1 MGPPSWPLLL
11 GWAAGADLATMAPIY
26 CPPHAAR
33 TRGRE
38 LCPTDAVCAAS
49 LKRFAAAARRA
60 PPRVAVLLRGVA
72 FRNWGSRDTEG
83 SCCRG
88 TEAAQRSVV
97 ESWDEHL
104 FAPLEARGYEVN
116 IYVATYRCSNGK
128 DWVERD
134 LLAQLAPRLRG
145 VYLGSYDNTTQSATH
160 ARALELAHAESS
172 SREDQPEG
180 AGDQPEGAGDQPAG
194 ASDAARA
201 FEHVFIMRL
210 DMALTRS
217 NLTCLLAQDGPMTR
231 SEAGN
236 ADGFSY
242 LPGRFFAC
250 AVRARGALY
259 YSHDW
264 VASVL
269 SLAGVDAPAA
279 GAPVLYAHAVG
290 GRAQDACATRAWRH
304 EKRSAETAARWLRAR
319 GRAAAADRARAAC
332 YAARRP
338 SRDYQNR

>member
-1 MGPPSWPLLL
+1 
-11 GWAAGADLATMAPIY
+11 
-26 CPPHAAR
+26 
-33 TRGRE
+33 
-38 LCPTDAVCAAS
+38 
-49 LKRFAAAARRA
+49 
-60 PPRVAVLLRGVA
+60 
-72 FRNWGSRDTEG
+72 
-83 SCCRG
+83 
-88 TEAAQRSVV
+88 
-97 ESWDEHL
+97 
-104 FAPLEARGYEVN
+104 
-116 IYVATYRCSNGK
+116 
-128 DWVERD
+128 
-134 LLAQLAPRLRG
+134 
-145 VYLGSYDNTTQSATH
+145 
-160 ARALELAHAESS
+160 
-172 SREDQPEG
+172 
-180 AGDQPEGAGDQPAG
+180 
-194 ASDAARA
+194 
-201 FEHVFIMRL
+201 MRL

-279 GAPVLYAHAVG
+279 GAPVLYAPAVG

-304 EKRSAETAARWLRAR
+304 EKRSAETAARGLRAR

>member
-1 MGPPSWPLLL
+1 MR
-11 GWAAGADLATMAPIY
+11 ALA
-26 CPPHAAR
+26 
-33 TRGRE
+33 
-38 LCPTDAVCAAS
+38 L
-49 LKRFAAAARRA
+49 AAA
-60 PPRVAVLLRGVA
+60 
-72 FRNWGSRDTEG
+72 
-83 SCCRG
+83 
-88 TEAAQRSVV
+88 EAA
-97 ESWDEHL
+97 
-104 FAPLEARGYEVN
+104 
-116 IYVATYRCSNGK
+116 
-128 DWVERD
+128 
-134 LLAQLAPRLRG
+134 
-145 VYLGSYDNTTQSATH
+145 
-160 ARALELAHAESS
+160 

-180 AGDQPEGAGDQPAG
+180 AG
-194 ASDAARA
+194 DAARA

-242 LPGRFFAC
+242 LPGRFFAG
-250 AVRARGALY
+250 AVRARGARY

-290 GRAQDACATRAWRH
+290 GRAQDACAARAWRH
-304 EKRSAETAARWLRAR
+304 EKRSAETAARWLRVH

>member
-1 MGPPSWPLLL
+1 MVLL
-11 GWAAGADLATMAPIY
+11 GEVLLDLQD
-26 CPPHAAR
+26 AR
-33 TRGRE
+33 
-38 LCPTDAVCAAS
+38 
-49 LKRFAAAARRA
+49 AAAWLRR
-60 PPRVAVLLRGVA
+60 G
-72 FRNWGSRDTEG
+72 
-83 SCCRG
+83 
-88 TEAAQRSVV
+88 AQR
-97 ESWDEHL
+97 
-104 FAPLEARGYEVN
+104 G
-116 IYVATYRCSNGK
+116 
-128 DWVERD
+128 
-134 LLAQLAPRLRG
+134 APRAMLNYG
-145 VYLGSYDNTTQSATH
+145 HY
-160 ARALELAHAESS
+160 
-172 SREDQPEG
+172 
-180 AGDQPEGAGDQPAG
+180 
-194 ASDAARA
+194 
-201 FEHVFIMRL
+201 
-210 DMALTRS
+210 
-217 NLTCLLAQDGPMTR
+217 LLAQDGPMTR

-250 AVRARGALY
+250 AVRARAALY

-290 GRAQDACATRAWRH
+290 GRAQDACAARAWRH

>member
-1 MGPPSWPLLL
+1 MWRR
-11 GWAAGADLATMAPIY
+11 T
-26 CPPHAAR
+26 AAR
-33 TRGRE
+33 TARTGSSATSFHNWRR
-38 LCPTDAVCAAS
+38 ACAAS
-49 LKRFAAAARRA
+49 TC
-60 PPRVAVLLRGVA
+60 V
-72 FRNWGSRDTEG
+72 GSKLSR
-83 SCCRG
+83 
-88 TEAAQRSVV
+88 
-97 ESWDEHL
+97 
-104 FAPLEARGYEVN
+104 
-116 IYVATYRCSNGK
+116 
-128 DWVERD
+128 
-134 LLAQLAPRLRG
+134 RLRDVDFHTG
-145 VYLGSYDNTTQSATH
+145 AYLGGYDNTTQSATH
-160 ARALELAHAESS
+160 ARALALAAAEAA
-172 SREDQPEG
+172 SREDQPAG
-180 AGDQPEGAGDQPAG
+180 AG
-194 ASDAARA
+194 DAARA

-250 AVRARGALY
+250 AVRARAALY